1 MATWYIWEMG
11 DVRLS
16 RRSYGTRLMAGVLL
30 MGFLLLTAGPVCGSP
45 SDVDPMACCKH
56 HGCHR
61 SGLIPRIADTLRHSL
76 QVSAG
81 NDESSPT
88 GNSPEDCCRRGD
100 MTYPVAEVQAS
111 VSMAPLA
118 LNVLAVVSAPAFNLS
133 VIGNTF
139 VCAADT
145 SPPLKLLF
153 IAPYTLQS
161 AYRI

>member
-1 MATWYIWEMG
+1 MRNVG
-11 DVRLS
+11 LS
-16 RRSYGTRLMAGVLL
+16 GRPASTRFVAGVLL

-45 SDVDPMACCKH
+45 SDVDPMACCKR

-61 SGLIPRIADTLRHSL
+61 SGLVPRVADTLSHSP

-88 GNSPEDCCRRGD
+88 GNSPEDCCRRGNS
-100 MTYPVAEVQAS
+100 TYPVAEAQAS
-111 VSMAPLA
+111 VSISPLA
-118 LNVLAVVSAPAFNLS
+118 LNVLAVVSAQAFNFS
-133 VIGNTF
+133 VIGNTS
-139 VCAADT
+139 VRAADN
-145 SPPLKLLF
+145 SPPLRLLF